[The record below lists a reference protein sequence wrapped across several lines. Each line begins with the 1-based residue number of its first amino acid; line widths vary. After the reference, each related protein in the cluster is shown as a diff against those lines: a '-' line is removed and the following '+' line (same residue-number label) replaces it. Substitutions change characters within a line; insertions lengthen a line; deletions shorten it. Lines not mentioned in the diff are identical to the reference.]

1 MFNDRKYLNLYN
13 LLKYMLKKIL
23 VAIDGSPQSSKALD
37 IAIDMAKRFESKLY
51 IVHVI
56 EEQKYML
63 AINYPPAYP
72 EMVDSLLKNAK
83 ELLDEAAKKAMEQ
96 GVNAEQLL
104 ERGDAASKIIDAA
117 DNLCVDMIVM
127 GSRGLRG
134 VTKFLLGSV
143 SERVVKYSKRP
154 VMVIK

>member
-1 MFNDRKYLNLYN
+1 
-13 LLKYMLKKIL
+13 MLKKIL